1 MKECCCG
8 TCKYHQRYVESKGK
22 IIRIEWICTNVD
34 CDLCGFETEYEYSC
48 NDYESRDEKCL
59 N

>member
-48 NDYESRDEKCL
+48 NGYESRG
-59 N
+59 